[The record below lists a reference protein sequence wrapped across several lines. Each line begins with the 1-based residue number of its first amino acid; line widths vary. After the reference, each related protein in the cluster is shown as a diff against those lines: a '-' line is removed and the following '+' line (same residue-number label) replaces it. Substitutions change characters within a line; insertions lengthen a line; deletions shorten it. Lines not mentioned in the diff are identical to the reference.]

1 MKILMIRKET
11 DVWYQ
16 RLKEFFNKEGYQID
30 LLDMW
35 TYTLDKQTT
44 NEKITI
50 FKKGLLDKF
59 PVFILFKRLLAA
71 LILLGKLEKSY
82 DVIHIFNIKRQNFW
96 MVPKLRKLTRKLIIS
111 VYGGTT
117 YKLLTK
123 RILFSRVFKYID
135 NFTLANP
142 YMMEEFLAVYGEK
155 YRERTKV
162 IPLPVAFLD
171 VIDEVMAKE
180 SREESRQ
187 KLGIDE
193 DKITIVPT
201 IVASTSEPHIDN
213 FKAILKAKLN
223 PEKVFFV
230 FQLTYGQSE
239 EYKLEVI
246 KFINENFKNFKYK
259 IFDKFLSYEDL
270 ARLRISSDVLT
281 YIQHYDQLSS
291 GMLETFYT
299 GGTVITG
306 SWMPYQILKDLGI
319 DFYEINN
326 IEELPET
333 LNNVI
338 KNLDEIKNRNRKHH
352 SILYKEYN
360 INSVINKWINLY
372 KLRN

>member
-180 SREESRQ
+180 SREESRR

-193 DKITIVPT
+193 DKITILPT
-201 IVASTSEPHIDN
+201 MAVYKSEHHIDT
-213 FKAILKAKLN
+213 FTKILESELDKS
-223 PEKVFFV
+223 KVLFL
-230 FQLTYGQSE
+230 FQLTYGDSG
-239 EYKLEVI
+239 EYKKTVI
-246 KFINENFKNFKYK
+246 EFIKDNFKDYKYI
-259 IFDKFLSYEDL
+259 IFDNFLSYEDL
-270 ARLRISSDVLT
+270 ARLRISTD
-281 YIQHYDQLSS
+281 ICIKIIKYDQLSS
-291 GMLETFYT
+291 GMLESLYT
-299 GGTVITG
+299 GAVLLTG
-306 SWMPYQILKDLGI
+306 SWLPYKQLKDIGI
-319 DFYEINN
+319 NYYTVDK
-326 IEELPET
+326 T
-333 LNNVI
+333 T
-338 KNLDEIKNRNRKHH
+338 EIKNILPDVVKNIHEYKEKNKTHH
-352 SILYKEYN
+352 QILYDEFN
-360 INSVINKWINLY
+360 FNSTIKKWINLY
-372 KLRN
+372 N